1 MSTSP
6 SEYSDASFWDKIT
19 RFAKKAGREVVEKAL
34 WLFFAAQRPE
44 TPAWAKA
51 VIYSALAY
59 FISPVDAVPDITPL
73 VGYSDDLGMLAAAIS
88 TLAVYITDDV
98 KAQAAEKLRTWF
110 GD

>member
-1 MSTSP
+1 MSTP
-6 SEYSDASFWDKIT
+6 NEYSDASFWEKIT
-19 RFAKKAGREVVEKAL
+19 RFAKSAGREVVEKAL

-73 VGYSDDLGMLAAAIS
+73 VGYSDELGMLAAAIS

-98 KAQAAEKLRTWF
+98 KAQAAEKIRTWF

>member
-1 MSTSP
+1 MSTP
-6 SEYSDASFWDKIT
+6 NEYSDASFWEKIT

-98 KAQAAEKLRTWF
+98 KAQAAEKIRTWF

>member
-1 MSTSP
+1 MSTP
-6 SEYSDASFWDKIT
+6 NEYSDASFWEKIT
-19 RFAKKAGREVVEKAL
+19 RFAKSAGREVVEKAL

-98 KAQAAEKLRTWF
+98 KAQAAEKIRTWF

>member
-6 SEYSDASFWDKIT
+6 DEYSDASFWDKIT

-98 KAQAAEKLRTWF
+98 KAQAAEKIRTWF

>member
-1 MSTSP
+1 MSTP
-6 SEYSDASFWDKIT
+6 NEYSDASFWEKIT
-19 RFAKKAGREVVEKAL
+19 RFAKNAGREVVEKAL

-98 KAQAAEKLRTWF
+98 KAQAAEKIRTWF